1 MVEELAGFGATVHTC
16 SRKEGELSECLKK
29 WEAEGLRV
37 TGSVC
42 DVSVSDQR
50 EDLMRKV
57 SSLFNSKLNILVADL
72 LFLSLSLSRSSFIV
86 TVFLLSWISIIRP
99 LYFFSL
105 HSSFFFCARLLSVF
119 NNEEIQDQECN
130 IVDVG
135 IAWTSSS

>member
-72 LFLSLSLSRSSFIV
+72 LFLSLSLD
-86 TVFLLSWISIIRP
+86 LL
-99 LYFFSL
+99 
-105 HSSFFFCARLLSVF
+105 LL
-119 NNEEIQDQECN
+119 
-130 IVDVG
+130 
-135 IAWTSSS
+135 